1 MKKALSIILAGAMAL
16 SLSVPALAAG
26 GDQELTG
33 NPTEGQT
40 TVHATTKVRD
50 PEYTVKIP
58 KVADFDYHNALA
70 HGRGYIMQGDEGSVP
85 INFSVALC
93 NAKYFNGK
101 VLVVKYHGEGENGE
115 LVMKNEDGVELPF
128 YVQESTSHP
137 NWSVENGIF
146 SVLEQNKNSEG
157 AGAGAMAATCG
168 WMWPTSP
175 LPATIPA
182 SCISTSRSW
191 SPTRSPAPLRPRP
204 DRDCSHSS
212 FECAPDRGRIFMFAP
227 SGVAIQVEICYS

>member
-58 KVADFDYHNALA
+58 KVADFDDHNALA

-85 INFSVALC
+85 INSSVALC

-157 AGAGAMAATCG
+157 AGGWGYGRNLRVDVADITAAGDYSGIMYFDFEVMEPDQVPGATE
-168 WMWPTSP
+168 
-175 LPATIPA
+175 AEA
-182 SCISTSRSW
+182 
-191 SPTRSPAPLRPRP
+191 
-204 DRDCSHSS
+204 
-212 FECAPDRGRIFMFAP
+212 
-227 SGVAIQVEICYS
+227 

>member
-1 MKKALSIILAGAMAL
+1 MKKTLSIILAGAMAL

-40 TVHATTKVRD
+40 TVHATTKVRE
-50 PEYTVKIP
+50 PEYTIKIP
-58 KVADFDYHNALA
+58 KTIDFDDHNAGA
-70 HGRGYIMQGDEGSVP
+70 YGKGYIMQGDEGSVP
-85 INFSVALC
+85 MSMAVIMA

-101 VLVVKYHGEGENGE
+101 VLVVKYHGEGEDGA

-146 SVLEQNKNSEG
+146 SVLEQTKSTESSGGSGNARNLRVDVADITAAGDYSGIMYFDFEIMEPDQVPG
-157 AGAGAMAATCG
+157 ATEAEA
-168 WMWPTSP
+168 
-175 LPATIPA
+175 
-182 SCISTSRSW
+182 
-191 SPTRSPAPLRPRP
+191 
-204 DRDCSHSS
+204 
-212 FECAPDRGRIFMFAP
+212 
-227 SGVAIQVEICYS
+227 

>member
-58 KVADFDYHNALA
+58 KVADFDDHNALA

-146 SVLEQNKNSEG
+146 SVLEQNENSEG
-157 AGAGAMAATCG
+157 AGGLGYGRNLRVDVADITAAGDYSGIMYFDFEIMEPDQVPGATE
-168 WMWPTSP
+168 
-175 LPATIPA
+175 AEA
-182 SCISTSRSW
+182 
-191 SPTRSPAPLRPRP
+191 
-204 DRDCSHSS
+204 
-212 FECAPDRGRIFMFAP
+212 
-227 SGVAIQVEICYS
+227 

>member
-58 KVADFDYHNALA
+58 KVADFDDHSALA

-157 AGAGAMAATCG
+157 AGGWGYGRNLRVDVADITAAGDYSGIMYFDFEI
-168 WMWPTSP
+168 ME
-175 LPATIPA
+175 
-182 SCISTSRSW
+182 
-191 SPTRSPAPLRPRP
+191 PRP

>member
-58 KVADFDYHNALA
+58 KVADFDDHNALA

-146 SVLEQNKNSEG
+146 SVLEQNKNSEDAGGWGYGRNLRVDVADITAAGDYSGIMYFDFEVMEPDQVPG
-157 AGAGAMAATCG
+157 ATEAEA
-168 WMWPTSP
+168 
-175 LPATIPA
+175 
-182 SCISTSRSW
+182 
-191 SPTRSPAPLRPRP
+191 
-204 DRDCSHSS
+204 
-212 FECAPDRGRIFMFAP
+212 
-227 SGVAIQVEICYS
+227 

>member
-58 KVADFDYHNALA
+58 KVADFDDHNALA

-93 NAKYFNGK
+93 NAKYFKGK

-157 AGAGAMAATCG
+157 AGGWGYGRNLRVDVADITAAGDYSGIMYFDFEVMEPDQVPGATE
-168 WMWPTSP
+168 
-175 LPATIPA
+175 AEA
-182 SCISTSRSW
+182 
-191 SPTRSPAPLRPRP
+191 
-204 DRDCSHSS
+204 
-212 FECAPDRGRIFMFAP
+212 
-227 SGVAIQVEICYS
+227 

>member
-40 TVHATTKVRD
+40 TVHATTKVRN

-58 KVADFDYHNALA
+58 KVADFDDHNALA

-157 AGAGAMAATCG
+157 AGGWGYGRNLRVDVADITAAGDYSGIMYFDFEIMEPDQVPGATE
-168 WMWPTSP
+168 
-175 LPATIPA
+175 AEA
-182 SCISTSRSW
+182 
-191 SPTRSPAPLRPRP
+191 
-204 DRDCSHSS
+204 
-212 FECAPDRGRIFMFAP
+212 
-227 SGVAIQVEICYS
+227 